1 MSGEGNWEATVPVV
15 KCYAAPRL
23 WDLWLNNFKL
33 KAQLSP
39 GCRRGKSEARND
51 LRSPTSVQHT
61 VFLYSLQCGASL
73 MSALYFVNNFFAFKR
88 TATSRLPLARA
99 KPALRVRFKSASGP
113 RQVVPST
120 GRASLCRFAA

>member
-39 GCRRGKSEARND
+39 GCRRGKSETRND
-51 LRSPTSVQHT
+51 LISPTSVQYT
-61 VFLYSLQCGASL
+61 VCLYSLQCGASL
-73 MSALYFVNNFFAFKR
+73 RSALSFVNNCFAFKR
-88 TATSRLPLARA
+88 TAGTPFAGALPFL
-99 KPALRVRFKSASGP
+99 VDSS
-113 RQVVPST
+113 VW
-120 GRASLCRFAA
+120 AANIGITDV